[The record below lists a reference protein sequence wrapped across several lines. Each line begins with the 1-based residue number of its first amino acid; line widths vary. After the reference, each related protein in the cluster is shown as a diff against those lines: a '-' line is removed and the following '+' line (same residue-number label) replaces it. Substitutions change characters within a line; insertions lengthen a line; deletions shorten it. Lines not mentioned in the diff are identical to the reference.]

1 MKNLR
6 RTIKLAGTG
15 MMAGAMMMLASTSMA
30 KKSGEVEWLTDFEKA
45 KEMAAEKNRPI
56 LADFSGSDWCGWCI
70 KLKKEVFSKKEFK
83 EFAEKELV
91 LLLVDFP
98 RNKEQSAEVKK
109 QNKRLAQKYGIRG
122 FPTILLLD
130 SDGKVIERTGYKRGG
145 AEKYVEHLKDLLKSY
160 EPSEKSDDSSQASA
174 EEASESGVI
183 NSNCPIMGSK
193 IDPDN
198 VPEKLTREFEGKKI
212 GFCCAACPKQWDK
225 LSDKEKRAKLEEMD

>member
-1 MKNLR
+1 MK
-6 RTIKLAGTG
+6 KLHKAGKLVGTG
-15 MMAGAMMMLASTSMA
+15 MMAGVMLMLASTSPA

-45 KEMAAEKNRPI
+45 KETAAEKNRPI

-83 EFAEKELV
+83 QFAEKELV

-98 RNKEQSAEVKK
+98 QNKEQSAEVKQ
-109 QNKRLAQKYGIRG
+109 QNQKMAQKYGVQG

-130 SDGKVIERTGYKRGG
+130 SDGKEIERTGYKRGG
-145 AEKYVEHLKDLLKSY
+145 AEKYVEHLKELLESY
-160 EPSEKSDDSSQASA
+160 EPSEKSDDSQQASA
-174 EEASESGVI
+174 EEESESGVI

-198 VPEKLTREFEGKKI
+198 VPEKLTREFEGEKI
-212 GFCCAACPKQWDK
+212 GFCCAGCPKQWDN
-225 LSDKEKRAKLEEMD
+225 LSDQEKRAKLEEME